1 MIKVNYDKK
10 TGKVIAFNRDTLP
23 FIQITEEERRQP
35 LPDRYSYY
43 AVEEIGDALKFVI
56 KRREPTEEDL
66 AKDAATE
73 KANKLAEIDRW
84 LKAND
89 WKVNKVYLGEWAT
102 TDPRW
107 TEYLETRAALRAEH
121 EELTKED

>member
-1 MIKVNYDKK
+1 MIKIKINYDPEN
-10 TGKVIAFNRDTLP
+10 GRVIGHGNENLP
-23 FIQITEEERRQP
+23 YIEVPGNETNLR
-35 LPDRYSYY
+35 LPDKYSYY
-43 AVEEIGDALKFVI
+43 AVIDGKYTVA
-56 KRREPTEEDL
+56 RREPTAEEL
-66 AKDAATE
+66 TQE
-73 KANKLAEIDRW
+73 TRANKAKRLKEIDAW

-89 WKVNKVYLGEWAT
+89 WKLNKVYLGEWET